1 MSKSDSSSRRLCSR
15 SKVTRNTPYFRDTYT
30 RAHSR
35 SRTHSHAYTHVTF
48 NKTKKKKIIVM
59 DVYDKLLNRSA
70 KRRRISESS
79 PLGPICN

>member
-1 MSKSDSSSRRLCSR
+1 
-15 SKVTRNTPYFRDTYT
+15 
-30 RAHSR
+30 
-35 SRTHSHAYTHVTF
+35 
-48 NKTKKKKIIVM
+48 M